1 MVPERAPARAAID
14 GAAAPDGGSFEAATR
29 RLADIVTELERGDL
43 PLERSLALF
52 EEGVRLVRVAG
63 DRLDHAERRV
73 DELLGIDAQGKPITR
88 PARAVRPAGEE

>member
-1 MVPERAPARAAID
+1 MVPEREPAPEPID
-14 GAAAPDGGSFEAATR
+14 GAPATDGGSFEAATR

-52 EEGVRLVRVAG
+52 EEGVHLARVAG

-73 DELLGIDAQGKPITR
+73 DELLGIDAQGKPVTR
-88 PARAVRPAGEE
+88 PARVRPAGEE